1 MITLDKLKQPSLY
14 VVFIGPAGSGKTSL
28 TYALGQW
35 LKKSGYEVNYVNF
48 DPGCENLP
56 YRPNFDIRTMFTT
69 REIMKGEQI
78 GPNAAIIRAVQLMKE
93 KSDEVIRDIS
103 NLEAEHV
110 LIDIPGQMDVFLFH
124 EAGPELLRKLEKLG
138 RIIAVFI
145 LDATFTS
152 KPSGLVV
159 AELLANAIE
168 LYLAIPTVTAL
179 NKSDMELREDLDRLI
194 NDPNYFEDVIKSE
207 SEGLIKDLIFN
218 ILRATSSVKGSS
230 RIVKVSAK
238 TGEGLDE
245 LYNIIHEVFCACG
258 DLS

>member
-1 MITLDKLKQPSLY
+1 MNKLKRPSLY

-28 TYALGQW
+28 TNSLGRW
-35 LKKSGYEVNYVNF
+35 LRESGYGVNYVNF

-56 YRPNFDIRTMFTT
+56 YQPDFDIRTMFTT
-69 REIMKGEQI
+69 GQIMKEEQI
-78 GPNAAIIRAVQLMKE
+78 GPNAAIIEAVRLMKE
-93 KSDEVIRDIS
+93 KSDEVIRNIS
-103 NLEAEHV
+103 NLEEEHILV
-110 LIDIPGQMDVFLFH
+110 DTPGQMDVFLFH

-138 RIIAVFI
+138 RVIAVFI
-145 LDATFTS
+145 LDATFAS

-168 LYLAIPTVTAL
+168 LYLAIPTITAL
-179 NKSDMELREDLDRLI
+179 NKSDMEVRDDLDRLI
-194 NDPNYFEDVIKSE
+194 NDPNYFEAVIKSE
-207 SEGLIKDLIFN
+207 SEGLMKDLIFS
-218 ILRATSSVKGSS
+218 ILKASSSVKGSS
-230 RIVKVSAK
+230 RTVKVSAK